1 MTNFDEYQK
10 LLRYK
15 HGHHAFLITMFLMFT
30 NFIIDLSSDF
40 QWAETKELES
50 IIFMFVGIIYSV
62 ALNTYHGAY
71 FDKKQNPKKYALIF
85 FLLGIMNL
93 YLTFSSSHSLLVDG
107 RVSKNTIMAFSAV
120 LWLSIPAAYI
130 LRKLVEKI
138 RKEEDYDE

>member
-1 MTNFDEYQK
+1 
-10 LLRYK
+10 
-15 HGHHAFLITMFLMFT
+15 
-30 NFIIDLSSDF
+30 
-40 QWAETKELES
+40 
-50 IIFMFVGIIYSV
+50 
-62 ALNTYHGAY
+62 
-71 FDKKQNPKKYALIF
+71 
-85 FLLGIMNL
+85 MNL